1 MTFRCYIGR
10 CHIPFSL
17 VALAAVSAHAQRA
30 DDNAVT
36 EAEDAFGARIGNESI
51 GIYNESQVR
60 GFSPVTAGNVRIEG
74 VYFDRQGVLPPQ
86 LVESSTVR
94 VGLSA
99 QSYAFPAPTGVVD
112 YQLHKAGNE
121 RLLSVT
127 AARNAFNSPSI
138 EMDGKLPLLKDRLG
152 IAAGVS
158 FADEEYL
165 DGADADYFR
174 AALIPRWVP
183 FEDVEIIPFWS
194 TDRGS
199 NEEVAPTIVTG
210 GNHLP
215 PEIARRRY
223 FGQPWAQNETWS
235 TNYGVIAKTRIGA
248 DWALSLGAF
257 ESILDIKEGFAELY
271 DETTPDGRTREYVF
285 ADPRQRYTSSSGEG
299 HLTRS
304 FVDGERL
311 HVLHVSF
318 RTRRQSNRYGG
329 SADPLD
335 LGERQLGEQVVLAK
349 PDFVFGERTRDTV
362 NQSTLGLSY
371 EGRWREVGELSFG
384 VQRTD
389 YEKRVDQPGLE
400 RTTTTDRPT
409 LFSGALS
416 AYITDRLAAYAGYT
430 RGLEENGI
438 APNDALNR
446 NQALPAIE
454 SKQMDAGLRWSISP
468 ELGFIAG
475 VFNVEKPYFSMNE
488 NDVFTPLGTV
498 RHRGI
503 ELSLAGTPIETLTVV
518 AGAVLMQPRVTGAA
532 VDNGSVGNKP
542 VGQTDRNLQIDVE
555 YRAPL
560 LPSWSFDTA
569 LTHYGTRTASLDGR
583 NEIPSYT
590 VVNLGARC
598 RFNLGE
604 MPTTLRLLAEN
615 VTDEFAWD
623 VYSPN
628 GFGLTEGGRRFSA
641 QLTVDIYL

>member
-1 MTFRCYIGR
+1 MTSRRYIGR
-10 CHIPFSL
+10 CHIPLTL
-17 VALAAVSAHAQRA
+17 VALAAVPAHAQRA

-36 EAEDAFGARIGNESI
+36 EAEDAFGAKIGNESI

-74 VYFDRQGVLPPQ
+74 VYFDRQGVLPPR

-138 EMDGKLPLLKDRLG
+138 EMDGKLPLLEDRLG

-158 FADEEYL
+158 FADEKYL

-174 AALIPRWVP
+174 AAIIPRWVP
-183 FEDVEIIPFWS
+183 FEDAEITPFWS

-199 NEEVAPTIVTG
+199 DEEVAPTIVTS
-210 GNHLP
+210 GNYLP
-215 PEIARRRY
+215 PEISRRRY

-248 DWALSLGAF
+248 DWSLSLGAF
-257 ESILDIKEGFAELY
+257 ESIFDIKEGFAEIY
-271 DETTPDGRTREYVF
+271 DETTPDGRTREYLF
-285 ADPRQRYTSSSGEG
+285 ADPRQRYASRSGEA

-311 HVLHVSF
+311 HVLHASF
-318 RTRRQSNRYGG
+318 RTRRQNHRYGG
-329 SADPLD
+329 SAEPLD
-335 LGERQLGEQVVLAK
+335 LGERQLGEQVVTAR
-349 PDFVFGERTRDTV
+349 PDFVFGERARDTV

-371 EGRWREVGELSFG
+371 EGRWRGVGELSLG

-389 YEKRVDQPGLE
+389 YEKHIDQPGLE
-400 RTTTTDRPT
+400 RTTTSDEPT

-438 APNDALNR
+438 APNDAVNR

-454 SKQMDAGLRWSISP
+454 SKQMDGGIRWSISP
-468 ELGFIAG
+468 ELSFIAG
-475 VFNVEKPYFSMNE
+475 VFNVEKPYFSTNG
-488 NDVFTPLGTV
+488 NGVFTTLGTV

-503 ELSLAGTPIETLTVV
+503 ELSLAGTPTETLTVV
-518 AGAVLMQPRVTGAA
+518 AGSVLMQPRVTGAA

-555 YRAPL
+555 YRAPF
-560 LPSWSFDTA
+560 LPGWSFDTA
-569 LTHYGTRTASLDGR
+569 LTHYGARTASLDSR

-590 VVNLGARC
+590 VMNLGARY
-598 RFNLGE
+598 RFNLGA

-641 QLTVDIYL
+641 QLAVDIYL

>member
-1 MTFRCYIGR
+1 MRSRCYIPW
-10 CHIPFSL
+10 I
-17 VALAAVSAHAQRA
+17 VATLAPVAAHAQRA

-36 EAEDAFGARIGNESI
+36 AAEDAFGARIGNQSI

-74 VYFDRQGVLPPQ
+74 VYFDRQGLLPPR

-112 YQLHKAGNE
+112 YHLHRAGAE
-121 RLLSVT
+121 RVLSMT
-127 AARNAFNSPSI
+127 AARNAFNSPAI
-138 EMDGKLPLLKDRLG
+138 EVDGKLPILADRLG

-174 AALIPRWVP
+174 AAIVPRWVP
-183 FEDVEIIPFWS
+183 FEDAEIIAFWS
-194 TDRGS
+194 IDRGS
-199 NEEVAPTIVTG
+199 DEEVAPTIMTR
-210 GNHLP
+210 GNYLP
-215 PEIARRRY
+215 PQIPRRRY
-223 FGQPWAQNETWS
+223 FGQPWAQNQTWS
-235 TNYGVIAKTRIGA
+235 TNDGVIAKTRIGA

-257 ESILDIKEGFAELY
+257 ESVLDIKRGFAEIY
-271 DETTPDGRTREYVF
+271 DDTTPEGRTHEYLF
-285 ADPRQRYTSSSGEG
+285 ADPRQRYASKSGEA
-299 HLTRS
+299 HLTRT
-304 FVDGERL
+304 FVDGKRL
-311 HVLHVSF
+311 HVMHVSL
-318 RTRRQSNRYGG
+318 RTRRQNNRYGG
-329 SADPLD
+329 SAEPLD
-335 LGERQLGEQVVLAK
+335 LGERQLGNQVVVAE
-349 PDFVFGERTRDTV
+349 PQFVFGERTRDAV
-362 NQSTLGLSY
+362 NQSTLGLAY
-371 EGRWREVGELSFG
+371 EGRWRDVGELSLG

-400 RTTTTDRPT
+400 RTTTRDQPT

-416 AYITDRLAAYAGYT
+416 AYLTDSLAAYAGYT
-430 RGLEENGI
+430 RGLEENGL
-438 APNDALNR
+438 APNDAVNR

-454 SKQMDAGLRWSISP
+454 SKQMDAGLRWSVSS
-468 ELGFIAG
+468 ELSFIAG
-475 VFNVEKPYFSMNE
+475 VFNVEKPYFSTTT
-488 NDVFTPLGTV
+488 DGVFTALGTV

-503 ELSLAGTPIETLTVV
+503 ELSLAGAPTEALTVV

-532 VDNGSVGNKP
+532 VDNGSVGHKP
-542 VGQTDRNLQIDVE
+542 VGQTDRNLQIDLE

-560 LPSWSFDTA
+560 LPGWSFDTA
-569 LTHYGTRTASLDGR
+569 LTHYGARTASLDSR

-590 VVNLGARC
+590 VMNLGARY

-615 VTDEFAWD
+615 IADEFSWD
-623 VYSPN
+623 IYSPN

-641 QLTVDIYL
+641 QLAVDLYL